1 MKMQELLKKEMDTL
15 DMVEKRLEILLAAKL
30 REKDKIKNAIMIQDR
45 LRNKSK
51 NWNGVK
57 EIRKWRDGR

>member
-1 MKMQELLKKEMDTL
+1 MQELLKKEMDTL